1 MTITSTT
8 INNLESDITHIAE
21 VAVGK
26 VGGSVGGASIDT
38 STDRLGQVKKTLPK
52 ILEEMQDV
60 STSVESHNNNPL
72 AHGMTTHGA
81 AIVQAATVADQR
93 AALGLDNHHL
103 VGVDARGFAN
113 NLQTAGNT
121 RLGND
126 FSSKTFFGPGTSGFI
141 RGDSV
146 GYLVVSSNPDG
157 PGDKTLYLE
166 GASSVNI
173 SAGTGWVFCGGHLG
187 TDKDN
192 FRSIGAADK
201 RWGTAYFSTN
211 PVISSDARLKTDIAE
226 IPGAIA
232 ADIMQLLRPVTF
244 RYKVGG
250 QEAYEEEESFEDKV
264 QVTEPVEMPKTTVQ
278 IIDGK
283 AVQVTTTETVQQP
296 VYDEYPLVDG
306 DGKPV
311 MQLVTPAVLDE
322 ESGEEITPAVYVQA
336 VHREPRLT
344 TVTKTRKVTK
354 YREVE
359 GRRYHAGYIAQ
370 EVKAALD
377 AVADRWPPAA
387 DLAVWLLSDTADA
400 DSTQMVRMEQM
411 TPILH
416 AAMVY
421 QWQQK

>member
-38 STDRLGQVKKTLPK
+38 SIDRLGQVKKTLPK

-157 PGDKTLYLE
+157 SGDKTLYLE

-187 TDKDN
+187 TDIDN

-211 PVISSDARLKTDIAE
+211 PVISSDARLKTDIEE

-232 ADIMQLLRPVTF
+232 ADIMKSLRPVTF
-244 RYKVGG
+244 RYRVGG
-250 QEAYEEEESFEDKV
+250 QEPYEEDEPFEEQV
-264 QVTEPVEMPKTTVQ
+264 QVTEPVEVPKTTLHVV
-278 IIDGK
+278 DGK

-296 VYDEYPLVDG
+296 VYDEYPIVDENG
-306 DGKPV
+306 YPV
-311 MQLVTPAVLDE
+311 MVN
-322 ESGEEITPAVYVQA
+322 GVQA
-336 VHREPRLT
+336 VHREPRMT

-359 GRRYHAGYIAQ
+359 GKRYHAGYIAQ